1 MRIVLPIIAVA
12 AVIFAGC
19 YFLPRWL
26 LSSTFL
32 SDTANTPAARIAFVA
47 AILAFLSG
55 VLGPAVQL
63 IIGSLQASASQTSAD
78 AAMLTAKTAGA
89 REIAKLRL
97 SWMDTLRK
105 SLTEYHSILMN
116 LSDKTETESEV
127 ERQKRE
133 ADLEKL
139 VLLGTELDLML
150 NQDDHLQ
157 KKLWDVTDEIYN
169 LPTSEARQ
177 AKDVDLI
184 AAGRAVL
191 KAEWEKVKA
200 EMRGGAFQTGV

>member
-1 MRIVLPIIAVA
+1 MRTVGLSFAVA
-12 AVIFAGC
+12 AIIVAGC
-19 YFLPRWL
+19 YFLPQWL
-26 LSSTFL
+26 LSSAFL
-32 SDTANTPAARIAFVA
+32 SETANTPAARIAFAA
-47 AILAFLSG
+47 AILAFVSG
-55 VLGPAVQL
+55 VLGPLVQL
-63 IIGSLQASASQTSAD
+63 IIGSLQASASQTSAN

-105 SLTEYHSILMN
+105 TLTEYHSTLMN
-116 LSDKTETESEV
+116 LTDKTETESEV
-127 ERQKRE
+127 ERQKRY

-150 NQDDHLQ
+150 NQDDVLQ

-169 LPTSEARQ
+169 LATSEARQ
-177 AKDVDLI
+177 EKDNDLI

-191 KAEWEKVKA
+191 KAEWEKVKT
-200 EMRGGAFQTGV
+200 EMRGGTFQTGV